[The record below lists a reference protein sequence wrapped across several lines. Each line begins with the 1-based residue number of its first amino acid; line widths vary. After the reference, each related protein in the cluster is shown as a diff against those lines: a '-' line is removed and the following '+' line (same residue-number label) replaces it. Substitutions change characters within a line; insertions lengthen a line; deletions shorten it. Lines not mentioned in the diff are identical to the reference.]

1 MKAPPHAASYH
12 AKAMSTQASSLP
24 RTLTRKE
31 STLLV
36 VFCTFISAA
45 AQVFFKIGA
54 NQLKSDGGAA
64 AVLARPW
71 ILLQNF
77 PLIGGLALYGLFT
90 LFFIFAL
97 RDGELSVVYPI
108 ITLNYVWV
116 MLLSVVLFHEAL
128 NPFKVTG
135 VAAIMLGVM
144 IVGKGS
150 GK

>member
-1 MKAPPHAASYH
+1 
-12 AKAMSTQASSLP
+12 MSAQASSLP
-24 RTLTRKE
+24 RTLSRKD

-54 NQLKSDGGAA
+54 NQLKLMGGAT
-64 AVLARPW
+64 AVMAKPW
-71 ILLQNF
+71 ILLLNY
-77 PLIGGLALYGLFT
+77 PLIAGLALYGLFT

-128 NPFKVTG
+128 NPFKVCG

>member
-1 MKAPPHAASYH
+1 
-12 AKAMSTQASSLP
+12 MSTQASSLP

-64 AVLARPW
+64 AVMAKPW

-128 NPFKVTG
+128 NPFKVAG

-144 IVGKGS
+144 IVGKDS

>member
-1 MKAPPHAASYH
+1 
-12 AKAMSTQASSLP
+12 MSTQASSLP
-24 RTLTRKE
+24 RTLSRKE
-31 STLLV
+31 SVLLV

-54 NQLKSDGGAA
+54 NQLKSAGGAA
-64 AVLARPW
+64 AVVNKPW

-128 NPFKVTG
+128 NPFKVVG